1 MARPLVIVTEPLP
14 EEPLAWL
21 CERSEVIR
29 AGAGTPEFDQ
39 SIGRAAGLVVRT
51 YTTVDE
57 PLLTRAPGLRVV
69 GRAGVGLD
77 NIDLRACRARGVEV
91 VHTPD
96 ANTSAVAEYV
106 FTLLL
111 HRLRPIEP
119 LSEPIP
125 LPEWEARRT
134 TRGAPRE
141 FNELTI
147 GIVGFGRIGSRVG
160 RIARAFGARVL
171 FNDLRAIEESHGCE
185 PTGLETLLSAS
196 DVVTVHVDGR
206 PSNRNFFDASRFA
219 FLRDDAWFL
228 NTSRGFVIDE
238 TALAAWLH
246 THRCALAMLDVHRTE
261 PIDASHPLLGLPNA
275 ELFPHAA
282 AATRSARLRMG
293 WVVRNVWNA
302 LTET

>member
-1 MARPLVIVTEPLP
+1 MARPLLIVTEPLP

-21 CERSEVIR
+21 RERCDVVC
-29 AGAGTPEFDQ
+29 AGAGTPKFEQ
-39 SIGRAAGLVVRT
+39 SIGRAQGLVVRT
-51 YTTVDE
+51 YTTVDDV
-57 PLLTRAPGLRVV
+57 LLGRAPALRVV

-77 NIDLRACRARGVEV
+77 NIDQAACQARGIEV

-106 FTLLL
+106 FALLL
-111 HRLRPIEP
+111 RRLRPIEP
-119 LSEPIP
+119 LSRPIA
-125 LPEWEARRT
+125 LPEWEACRT
-134 TRGAPRE
+134 TRGAARE

-171 FNDLRAIEESHGCE
+171 FNDLRHIAQTHDCE
-185 PTGLETLLSAS
+185 AASLEALLSTS

-206 PSNRNFFDASRFA
+206 ASNRDFFNAPRFA
-219 FLRDDAWFL
+219 LLRDDAWFL
-228 NTSRGFVIDE
+228 NTSRGFVVDE
-238 TALAAWLH
+238 SALAEWLH
-246 THRCALAMLDVHRTE
+246 AHPHGLAMLDVHRTE
-261 PIDASHPLLGLPNA
+261 PIDARHSLLGLPNA

-293 WVVRNVWNA
+293 WVVREVWNA
-302 LTET
+302 LANE